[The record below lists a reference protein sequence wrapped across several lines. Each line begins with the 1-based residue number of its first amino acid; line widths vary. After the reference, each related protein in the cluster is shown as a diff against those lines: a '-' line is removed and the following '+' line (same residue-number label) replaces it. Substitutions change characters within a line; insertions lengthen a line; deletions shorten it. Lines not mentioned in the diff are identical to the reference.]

1 MNDLDLF
8 RTFESGVLS
17 REAFSHK
24 VHVHLAWIYV
34 SRFTLTEAIERFRA
48 RLINWAKLNGADG
61 LYHETITWA
70 YLMIIN
76 ERQRRG
82 RYADFE
88 TFLSDNE
95 DLLKKPSVLEQYY
108 TLETLDSDYA
118 RHHYV
123 MPDKAVAAKA
133 A

>member
-88 TFLSDNE
+88 AFLSDNE

-108 TLETLDSDYA
+108 TLETLDSNYA

>member
-24 VHVHLAWIYV
+24 VHVHLGWIYV
-34 SRFTLTEAIERFRA
+34 SRFPLTEAIERFRA
-48 RLINWAKLNGADG
+48 RLINWAKLNGAED
-61 LYHETITWA
+61 LYHETVTWA
-70 YLMIIN
+70 YLMIID

-82 RYADFE
+82 AHVDFE
-88 TFLSDNE
+88 SFLRANE
-95 DLLKKPSVLEQYY
+95 DLLAKPSVLEQYY
-108 TLETLDSDYA
+108 TREMLDSDYA
-118 RHHYV
+118 KRHYV
-123 MPDKAVAAKA
+123 MPDRALKA